1 MYLSKSRLERDGLD
15 AIKNLVA
22 WWHSSLE
29 LFIMFLRVPVNRL
42 DYLILS
48 LADSNDNV
56 LISFPNVRFI
66 SQHYDYM
73 LMVRLKPISHSCH
86 DKTE

>member
-1 MYLSKSRLERDGLD
+1 MSRLERDGLD

-22 WWHSSLE
+22 WWHSSQE

-48 LADSNDNV
+48 LADSNDNI
-56 LISFPNVRFI
+56 LIPFPNVRII

-73 LMVRLKPISHSCH
+73 LMVMLKPISHSCL
-86 DKTE
+86 DKAE